1 MTEVDPLYAGRSIQ
15 GLSGECN
22 GHFTDR
28 LATLYTAV
36 GFFKCFSVE
45 SIKRL
50 GQRAFNT
57 A

>member
-15 GLSGECN
+15 GLSGQCN